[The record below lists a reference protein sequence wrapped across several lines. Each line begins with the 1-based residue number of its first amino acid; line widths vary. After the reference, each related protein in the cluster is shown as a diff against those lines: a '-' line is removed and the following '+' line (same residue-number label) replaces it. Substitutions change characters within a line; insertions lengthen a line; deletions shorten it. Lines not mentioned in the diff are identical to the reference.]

1 MDVTQAARA
10 IGIIYMRRLKTV
22 LTIII
27 AISLSACGANVTPT
41 INPVDVQNTAV
52 AGAFTLVAQT
62 QAAIP
67 TATPVPPTETA
78 TQTLTP
84 SPTNTALALSTSLA
98 TFTPLAVSTS
108 TAGGDPCATRILSWS
123 PKGRP
128 ANIHLINTT
137 RAAITVSLY
146 LNETADHFECGYRVY
161 EIGSRS
167 DVFIT
172 DLVQGCYTLWAF
184 NNDQKTPVN
193 AYGYGCINNPDKWT
207 IEISQD
213 RVKGL

>member
-1 MDVTQAARA
+1 MS
-10 IGIIYMRRLKTV
+10 RLKSVSTILIAV
-22 LTIII
+22 L
-27 AISLSACGANVTPT
+27 LSACGAQATPT

-52 AGAFTLVAQT
+52 AGAFTLVAET
-62 QAAIP
+62 QAALP
-67 TATPVPPTETA
+67 TVTPVPPTETA
-78 TQTLTP
+78 TQTQTP
-84 SPTNTALALSTSLA
+84 LPTNTPLTLLTSA
-98 TFTPLAVSTS
+98 TTLTPVAVAASTS
-108 TAGGDPCATRILSWS
+108 TAGGDPCLTRILSWS

-128 ANIHLINTT
+128 ANIHIINTT
-137 RAAITVSLY
+137 RAVITISLY

-184 NNDQKTPVN
+184 NNDQRTPVN
-193 AYGYGCINNPDKWT
+193 AYGFGCINNPDKWT

>member
-1 MDVTQAARA
+1 MS
-10 IGIIYMRRLKTV
+10 RLKTILILV
-22 LTIII
+22 ITMLF
-27 AISLSACGANVTPT
+27 SACGADVTPT

-52 AGAFTLVAQT
+52 AGAFTLVAET
-62 QAAIP
+62 QAAMP
-67 TATPVPPTETA
+67 TATPLPPTETA
-78 TQTLTP
+78 TQTQMPL
-84 SPTNTALALSTSLA
+84 PTNTALALSTSLA
-98 TFTPLAVSTS
+98 TFTSVAVSTS

-193 AYGYGCINNPDKWT
+193 AYGYGCINNSDKWT

>member
-1 MDVTQAARA
+1 MH
-10 IGIIYMRRLKTV
+10 RLKTASA
-22 LTIII
+22 IIL
-27 AISLSACGANVTPT
+27 AMLVSACGAEPTPT
-41 INPVDVQNTAV
+41 INPLDVQNTAV
-52 AGAFTLVAQT
+52 AAAFTLVAET
-62 QAAIP
+62 QAAMP

-78 TQTLTP
+78 TQTQTTL
-84 SPTNTALALSTSLA
+84 PTNTPLTLSTSIASL
-98 TFTPLAVSTS
+98 TPPSAAS
-108 TAGGDPCATRILSWS
+108 TAGSDPCQTRVLSWS

-128 ANIHLINTT
+128 ANIHIINTT

-146 LNETADHFECGYRVY
+146 LNETADHFECGYRAY

-184 NNDQKTPVN
+184 NNDQRTPVN
-193 AYGYGCINNPDKWT
+193 AYGSGCINNPDKWT

-213 RVKGL
+213 MVKGL